1 MNYLQSTK
9 CSAFC
14 LERKNKMTEET
25 INTNAAT
32 SATKEQ
38 ATETFVP
45 AWKIKADELVKKA
58 SADEQ
63 VVYESDQYFDCLPV
77 LRPKEAA
84 VVYPF
89 TAEEPAGFIAP
100 KMDWTP
106 GRRHWIETASIAQ
119 GKDIATLKVQVE
131 TLKAAGQTASQDNQK
146 IAQQVN
152 DMSEKAEKYEKQ
164 NSQQLGQ
171 LLTMVSTLIAKSG
184 TAPATNANQTT
195 NN

>member
-1 MNYLQSTK
+1 
-9 CSAFC
+9 
-14 LERKNKMTEET
+14 MTEET
-25 INTNAAT
+25 IT
-32 SATKEQ
+32 SAN
-38 ATETFVP
+38 TESTETQTTDTFVP
-45 AWKIKADELVKKA
+45 AWKIKADELKKKA

-77 LRPKEAA
+77 LRSKETA

-89 TAEEPAGFIAP
+89 TADEPAGFIAP

-106 GRRHWIETASIAQ
+106 GRRHWIETASIQQ
-119 GKDIATLKVQVE
+119 GKDIATLKEQVE
-131 TLKAAGQTASQDNQK
+131 TLKKAGQSASQDNQK
-146 IAQQVN
+146 ITQQVN
-152 DMSEKAEKYEKQ
+152 DMSEKTEKYEKQ

-184 TAPATNANQTT
+184 TAANTNPTT

>member
-1 MNYLQSTK
+1 
-9 CSAFC
+9 
-14 LERKNKMTEET
+14 MTEET
-25 INTNAAT
+25 TNTNAAT
-32 SATKEQ
+32 STTEEQ
-38 ATETFVP
+38 SAETFVP
-45 AWKIKADELVKKA
+45 AWKIKADEYKSKA

-100 KMDWTP
+100 KMDWTS

-119 GKDIATLKVQVE
+119 GKDIATLKSEVE
-131 TLKAAGQTASQDNQK
+131 ALKEAGKTATQDNQK
-146 IAQQVN
+146 ITQRVN
-152 DMSEKAEKYEKQ
+152 DMSEKTEKYEKQ

-184 TAPATNANQTT
+184 TTPTTNTNQTT